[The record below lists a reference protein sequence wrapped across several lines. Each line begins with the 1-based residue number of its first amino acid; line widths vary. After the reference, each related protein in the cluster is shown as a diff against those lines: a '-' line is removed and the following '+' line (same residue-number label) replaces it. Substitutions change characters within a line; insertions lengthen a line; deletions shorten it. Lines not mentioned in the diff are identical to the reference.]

1 MDENQRN
8 EKGQRT
14 MYKDPQEYDQFVDL
28 YRMLQEAFITSSTT
42 LNQHKTENPQTPP
55 KPPKQETKVE
65 KPITSKIK
73 QTQIE
78 EQMNQKIS
86 TGKSLMIMGFFLMMF
101 APALWFV
108 VMGMMVYG
116 YTMFKQ
122 GKDTQVVLNRF
133 KQYAR
138 LLKRKN
144 PATIKELAREANVSE
159 TYVLSDL
166 EQMINKGLFVEGHLD
181 RANNLM
187 YVTDEAY
194 DSGVG
199 IENFEDDIKE
209 AIAEGVEPQE
219 DIFDEAA
226 APEKVRDSVVKAEKY
241 IQKIQRRQK
250 QINSTFVKGQLD
262 EMEQT
267 LREIIEYIIAHPN
280 TADGIDKLMKY
291 YLPTSIKLLDTY
303 RDLES
308 QSIQGGNIAKSKKD
322 IEDVLVTLN
331 QGYKILLDDLFKDTS
346 MDVTS
351 DISVLESLL
360 AQEGLTNEGIT
371 EKEKVE

>member
-1 MDENQRN
+1 
-8 EKGQRT
+8 
-14 MYKDPQEYDQFVDL
+14 
-28 YRMLQEAFITSSTT
+28 
-42 LNQHKTENPQTPP
+42 
-55 KPPKQETKVE
+55 
-65 KPITSKIK
+65 
-73 QTQIE
+73 
-78 EQMNQKIS
+78 MNQKIS

-108 VMGMMVYG
+108 VMGMMIYG

-209 AIAEGVEPQE
+209 TIAEGVEPQE